1 MLNVRVDN
9 KSFPNTGRVIDGLEF
24 NVQRG
29 EFLTLFGPSGSGK
42 STLLNLIAGLD
53 KDFKGMVDP
62 DPSSAIGPR
71 MGYVFQDARLMPW
84 MTVFE
89 NVQLVAEKSVTDREV
104 DELLDRLGLSG
115 CRNHYPKQLSGGMQR
130 KVALSRALIA
140 RPKLLLMD
148 EPFISLDFQTAE
160 GLRRILLELWE
171 EQNLT
176 VVFVTH
182 DLQEAVTLS
191 DRIISLSRCPAR
203 LDVEK
208 HIDLPRPRR
217 FESTEVASLC
227 TQLRQEYQYSTTV

>member
-1 MLNVRVDN
+1 MLKVRVDS
-9 KSFPNTGRVIDGLEF
+9 KSFPDTGRVVDGLAF
-24 NVQRG
+24 TIRRG

-53 KDFKGMVDP
+53 EDYSGAIIP
-62 DPSSAIGPR
+62 DEIAHSYPRIGF
-71 MGYVFQDARLMPW
+71 VFQDARLMPW
-84 MTVFE
+84 LSVFE
-89 NVQLVAEKSVTDREV
+89 NVRLVAEETVTDKEI
-104 DELLDRLGLSG
+104 DELLDRLDLIG

-140 RPKLLLMD
+140 KPELLLMD

-171 EQNLT
+171 EQQLT
-176 VVFVTH
+176 VVYVTH

-203 LDVEK
+203 IDVEK
-208 HIDLPRPRR
+208 TIDLQRPRR
-217 FESTEVASLC
+217 FESTEVTSLC
-227 TQLRQEYQYSTTV
+227 QQLRQEYQYSTAV